1 MQKLSLVKQR
11 LQSKLAIVWRRLP
24 RALRITAIVVA
35 LCATSLLTLDRLNP
49 ITLEPAD
56 QSSVVLAADGTPLR
70 AYPSVDGVW
79 RHKVSVADVSPH
91 YIAALLEYEDRYFN
105 YHPGVNP
112 AALLRGAWQW
122 LSNGHIVSGGST
134 LTMQVVRLIDG
145 QNKRTP
151 WGKAKQSLRALQLEA
166 HYSKAKIL
174 DYYLNYAPMGGMVEG
189 VEMGARTYFG
199 KPAKH
204 LSHAEAAMLAVLPQS
219 PTRNRPDLEP
229 ARAQAMRDK
238 VLARMQ
244 SNGAW
249 TAELV
254 ADAKIERVVA
264 QPPSNISAAWLAPLA
279 AERIKTES
287 KKQAKLNGKAQHV
300 VQTTIDA
307 NLQARIESLLQDRV
321 RSLPPKASIAALV
334 MENDSM
340 FVRAYV
346 GSADMHDAERSGHVD
361 MTRAV
366 RSPGSA
372 LKPFLYA
379 MALDDGLVHSESLLV
394 DAPQNFG
401 GYAPG
406 NFQSTFSGPI
416 SVTEALQRSLNVPAV
431 DVLERTQPIRF
442 ASRLRAGGLRLRMD
456 EGATPNLSLILG
468 GGGTTL
474 EELVGAYRAFAVNGM
489 AGKPRLHPDAPI
501 VENRMM
507 SDGAAWII
515 RDILEGGSHPDKP
528 AADTTS
534 RPPFAWKTGTSFGFR
549 DAWAVGVTDRYT
561 IGIWLGRPD
570 GTPNPG
576 YFGANSAAPLARDI
590 AAILPKSPKIRA
602 SRPVSVTPQAIC
614 WPLGLSREQT
624 PPPLCHQTRQAWLL
638 NETAPPTMAE
648 RASTQGYREVLWQDA
663 ASGLRLSPACIGAAS
678 KSVELEIARWP
689 NLLQPWLQ
697 EPIRSQSTPPAYQAG
712 CAPKQSAKA
721 GLVMHGIE
729 PGSVVRA
736 APRRAAPQ
744 GAAANAHT
752 TKVNLNLSAAAQKAA
767 NNQGL
772 RTDDGDTILNL
783 TSSGATGSVLWLL
796 NGKVHAN
803 TQASAVMKLPITQ
816 NGSYRLTATDAA
828 GRFTFVEFSAR
839 GFVG

>member
-1 MQKLSLVKQR
+1 MLKLTQTRTS
-11 LQSKLAIVWRRLP
+11 WRTLP
-24 RALRITAIVVA
+24 QWVRIITATGLL
-35 LCATSLLTLDRLNP
+35 LCLGVFLVDRLHP
-49 ITLEPAD
+49 ITLDSPN
-56 QSSVVLAADGTPLR
+56 QSTVVLADDGSPLR
-70 AYPSVDGVW
+70 SYPSADGVW
-79 RHKVSVADVSPH
+79 RHKVAVADVSPH
-91 YIAALLEYEDRYFN
+91 YIAALIQYEDRYFN

-112 AALLRGAWQW
+112 AALFRGAYQW
-122 LSNGHIVSGGST
+122 IKNGHIVSGGST
-134 LTMQVVRLIDG
+134 LSMQVVRLIDG
-145 QNKRTP
+145 QNARTL
-151 WGKAKQSLRALQLEA
+151 WGKAKQSTRALQLEA
-166 HYSKAKIL
+166 HYSKAEIL

-219 PTRNRPDLEP
+219 PTRNRPDREP

-244 SNGAW
+244 TNGVW
-249 TAELV
+249 TVDIV
-254 ADAKIERVVA
+254 ADAKMERIVA
-264 QPPSNISAAWLAPLA
+264 QPPTNISAAWLAPLA
-279 AERIKTES
+279 AERVKSE
-287 KKQAKLNGKAQHV
+287 KKAQQV

-334 MENDSM
+334 MENDTM
-340 FVRAYV
+340 YVRAYV

-379 MALDDGLVHSESLLV
+379 IALDDGLVHSESLLS

-406 NFQSTFSGPI
+406 NFQATFSGPI

-431 DVLERTQPIRF
+431 DLLERTQPIRF

-474 EELVGAYRAFAVNGM
+474 EELVGAYRAFAVGGM
-489 AGKPRLHPDAPI
+489 AGKPRLHKDAPI
-501 VENRMM
+501 VQNRMM
-507 SDGAAWII
+507 SEGAAWII
-515 RDILEGGSHPDKP
+515 RDVLEGGSHPDKP
-528 AADTTS
+528 AGDITS

-590 AAILPKSPKIRA
+590 AAILPRSQQIRA
-602 SRPVSVTPQAIC
+602 SRPITVTPQAIC
-614 WPLGLSREQT
+614 WPLGLSRDQT
-624 PPPLCHQTRQAWLL
+624 PQPLCHQTRQAWLL
-638 NETAPPTMAE
+638 NQTAPPTMAE
-648 RASTQGYREVLWQDA
+648 RASTQGLREVVWQDDKT
-663 ASGLRLSPACIGAAS
+663 GLRLSAACMQGTQAHEI
-678 KSVELEIARWP
+678 EIARWP
-689 NLLQPWLQ
+689 NLLQPWLV
-697 EPIRSQSTPPAYQAG
+697 EPVRSQSQPPAYKAG

-721 GLVMHGIE
+721 GLVLHGIE

-736 APRRAAPQ
+736 APKRI
-744 GAAANAHT
+744 AANPVVRVSLAT
-752 TKVNLNLSAAAQKAA
+752 PTSKRAESN
-767 NNQGL
+767 
-772 RTDDGDTILNL
+772 DTILNL
-783 TSSGATGSVLWLL
+783 TISGASGNVLWLL
-796 NGKVHAN
+796 NGKVHAT
-803 TQASAVMKLPITQ
+803 TQANGLLKLPITQ
-816 NGSYRLTATDAA
+816 DGTYRLTATDEQ
-828 GRFTFVEFSAR
+828 GKFTFVEFSAR

>member
-1 MQKLSLVKQR
+1 MSAAPKQFINR
-11 LQSKLAIVWRRLP
+11 TSRRWQALP
-24 RALRITAIVVA
+24 RRWRVACYVLVSFA
-35 LCATSLLTLDRLNP
+35 LCLAVLDRLNP
-49 ITLEPAD
+49 ITLDPPDE
-56 QSSVVLAADGTPLR
+56 SSIVLAEDGTPLR
-70 AYPSVDGVW
+70 AYPSADGVW
-79 RHKVSVADVSPH
+79 RHKVNAAEVSPY
-91 YIAALLEYEDRYFN
+91 YIAALIQYEDRYFN
-105 YHPGVNP
+105 VHPGVNP
-112 AALLRGAWQW
+112 AALVRGAYQW
-122 LSNGHIVSGGST
+122 ISNGHIVSGGST
-134 LTMQVVRLIDG
+134 LSMQVVRLIDG
-145 QNKRTP
+145 QNERTL
-151 WGKAKQSLRALQLEA
+151 WGKAKQSVRALQLEA

-199 KPAKH
+199 KPAKK

-219 PTRNRPDLEP
+219 PTRNRPDREP

-244 SNGAW
+244 SSGTW
-249 TAELV
+249 SPEIV
-254 ADAKIERVVA
+254 ADAKMERIVA
-264 QPPSNISAAWLAPLA
+264 QPPANISAAWLAPLA
-279 AERIKTES
+279 AER
-287 KKQAKLNGKAQHV
+287 AKSENKRGTKAMQV

-379 MALDDGLVHSESLLV
+379 MALDDGLVHSESLLS

-431 DVLERTQPIRF
+431 DILERTQPIRF

-456 EGATPNLSLILG
+456 EGASPNLSLILG

-489 AGKPRLHPDAPI
+489 AGKPRLSKDAPI
-501 VENRMM
+501 VQNRMM
-507 SDGAAWII
+507 SEGAAWII

-528 AADTTS
+528 AGDITS

-590 AAILPKSPKIRA
+590 AAILPRSPQIRA
-602 SRPVSVTPQAIC
+602 SRPATVTPQAIC

-624 PPPLCHQTRQAWLL
+624 PQPLCHQTRQAWLL
-638 NETAPPTMAE
+638 NQTAPPTMAE
-648 RASTQGYREVLWQDA
+648 RANTQGLREVVWQEDKT
-663 ASGLRLSPACIGAAS
+663 GLRLTPACMQGANAQ
-678 KSVELEIARWP
+678 EIEIARWP
-689 NLLQPWLQ
+689 NLLQPWLV
-697 EPIRSQSTPPAYQAG
+697 EPVLSQSKPPAYKVG

-721 GLVMHGIE
+721 GLVMHGIQL
-729 PGSVVRA
+729 GSVVRA
-736 APRRAAPQ
+736 APKRMTANPVVRVSLTTPAPKRAES
-744 GAAANAHT
+744 
-752 TKVNLNLSAAAQKAA
+752 V
-767 NNQGL
+767 
-772 RTDDGDTILNL
+772 DTILNL
-783 TSSGATGSVLWLL
+783 TISGASGNVLWLL
-796 NGKVHAN
+796 NGKVLAT
-803 TQASAVMKLPITQ
+803 TQPSAVMKLPITQ
-816 NGSYRLTATDAA
+816 DGTYRLTATDAA
-828 GRFTFVEFSAR
+828 GKFTFVEFSAR

>member
-1 MQKLSLVKQR
+1 MQKPNKIR
-11 LQSKLAIVWRRLP
+11 TTWRKLP
-24 RALRITAIVVA
+24 RAIRTATTIIALSAIT
-35 LCATSLLTLDRLNP
+35 LLTLDRLNP
-49 ITLEPAD
+49 ITLDAPDE
-56 QSSVVLAADGTPLR
+56 SSIVLAEDGTPLR
-70 AYPSVDGVW
+70 AYPSADGVW
-79 RHKVSVADVSPH
+79 RHKVAQHEVSPH
-91 YIAALLEYEDRYFN
+91 YIAALIQYEDRYFN

-112 AALLRGAWQW
+112 AALIRGAYQW
-122 LSNGHIVSGGST
+122 IKNGHIVSGGST
-134 LTMQVVRLIDG
+134 LSMQVVRLIDG
-145 QNKRTP
+145 QNERTL
-151 WGKAKQSLRALQLEA
+151 WGKAKQSVRALQLEA

-189 VEMGARTYFG
+189 VEMASRTYLG

-219 PTRNRPDLEP
+219 PTRNRPDREP
-229 ARAQAMRDK
+229 VRAQAMRDK

-244 SNGAW
+244 SSGTWSQA
-249 TAELV
+249 V
-254 ADAKIERVVA
+254 VDDAKMERVVA
-264 QPPSNISAAWLAPLA
+264 QAPTNISAAWLAPLA
-279 AERIKTES
+279 AERAKNENKRGS
-287 KKQAKLNGKAQHV
+287 KATDDAKQV

-340 FVRAYV
+340 YVRAYV

-379 MALDDGLVHSESLLV
+379 MALDDGLVHSESLLS

-416 SVTEALQRSLNVPAV
+416 SVTDALQRSLNVPAV
-431 DVLERTQPIRF
+431 DILERTQPIRF

-456 EGATPNLSLILG
+456 EGASPNLSLILG

-489 AGKPRLHPDAPI
+489 AGKPRLSKDAPI
-501 VENRMM
+501 VQNRMM
-507 SDGAAWII
+507 SEGAAWII

-528 AADTTS
+528 AGDITS

-590 AAILPKSPKIRA
+590 AAILPRSPQIRA
-602 SRPVSVTPQAIC
+602 SRPTSVTPQAIC

-624 PPPLCHQTRQAWLL
+624 PEPLCHQTRQAWLL
-638 NETAPPTMAE
+638 NQTAPPTMAE
-648 RASTQGYREVLWQDA
+648 RANTQGLREVVWREA
-663 ASGLRLSPACIGAAS
+663 VTGLRLSAACMQGAS
-678 KSVELEIARWP
+678 GQEIEIARWP
-689 NLLQPWLQ
+689 NLLQPWLV
-697 EPIRSQSTPPAYQAG
+697 EPVLSQSKPPAYKAG

-736 APRRAAPQ
+736 APKRVAANPVVRVNL
-744 GAAANAHT
+744 AAAKLKPVAT
-752 TKVNLNLSAAAQKAA
+752 S
-767 NNQGL
+767 
-772 RTDDGDTILNL
+772 DTILNL
-783 TSSGATGSVLWLL
+783 TISGASGNVLWLL
-796 NGKVHAN
+796 NGKVYAT
-803 TQASAVMKLPITQ
+803 TQSTDVMKLPITQ
-816 NGSYRLTATDAA
+816 DGTYRLTATDAV
-828 GRFTFVEFSAR
+828 GKFTFVEFSAR

>member
-1 MQKLSLVKQR
+1 MQKPNKIR
-11 LQSKLAIVWRRLP
+11 TTWRKLP
-24 RALRITAIVVA
+24 RAIRTATTIIALSAIT
-35 LCATSLLTLDRLNP
+35 LLTLDRLNP
-49 ITLEPAD
+49 ITLDAPDE
-56 QSSVVLAADGTPLR
+56 SSIVLAEDGTPLR
-70 AYPSVDGVW
+70 AYPSADGVW
-79 RHKVSVADVSPH
+79 RHKVAQHEVSPH
-91 YIAALLEYEDRYFN
+91 YIAALIQYEDRYFN

-112 AALLRGAWQW
+112 AALIRGAYQW
-122 LSNGHIVSGGST
+122 IKNGHIVSGGST
-134 LTMQVVRLIDG
+134 LSMQVVRLIDG
-145 QNKRTP
+145 QNERTL
-151 WGKAKQSLRALQLEA
+151 WGKAKQSVRALQLEA

-189 VEMGARTYFG
+189 VEMASRTYLG

-219 PTRNRPDLEP
+219 PTRNRPDREP
-229 ARAQAMRDK
+229 VRAQAMRDK

-244 SNGAW
+244 SSGTWSQA
-249 TAELV
+249 V
-254 ADAKIERVVA
+254 VDDAKMERVVA
-264 QPPSNISAAWLAPLA
+264 QAPTNISAAWLAPLA
-279 AERIKTES
+279 AERAKNENKRGS
-287 KKQAKLNGKAQHV
+287 KATDDAKQV

-340 FVRAYV
+340 YVRAYV

-379 MALDDGLVHSESLLV
+379 MALDDGLVHSESLLS

-416 SVTEALQRSLNVPAV
+416 SVTDALQRSLNVPAV
-431 DVLERTQPIRF
+431 DILERTQPIRF

-489 AGKPRLHPDAPI
+489 AGKPRLSKDAPI
-501 VENRMM
+501 VQNRMM
-507 SDGAAWII
+507 SEGAAWII

-528 AADTTS
+528 AGDITS

-590 AAILPKSPKIRA
+590 AAILPRSPQIRA
-602 SRPVSVTPQAIC
+602 SRPTSVTPQAIC

-624 PPPLCHQTRQAWLL
+624 PEPLCHQTRQAWLL
-638 NETAPPTMAE
+638 NQTAPPTMAE
-648 RASTQGYREVLWQDA
+648 RANTQGLREVVWREA
-663 ASGLRLSPACIGAAS
+663 VTGLRLSAACMQGAS
-678 KSVELEIARWP
+678 GQEIEIARWP
-689 NLLQPWLQ
+689 NLLQPWLV
-697 EPIRSQSTPPAYQAG
+697 EPVLSQSKPPAYKAG

-736 APRRAAPQ
+736 APKRVAANPVVRVNL
-744 GAAANAHT
+744 AAAKLKPVAT
-752 TKVNLNLSAAAQKAA
+752 S
-767 NNQGL
+767 
-772 RTDDGDTILNL
+772 DTILNL
-783 TSSGATGSVLWLL
+783 TISGASGNVLWLL
-796 NGKVHAN
+796 NGKVYAT
-803 TQASAVMKLPITQ
+803 TQSTDVMKLPITQ
-816 NGSYRLTATDAA
+816 DGTYRLTATDAA
-828 GRFTFVEFSAR
+828 GKFTFVEFSAR

>member
-1 MQKLSLVKQR
+1 MQKPNKIR
-11 LQSKLAIVWRRLP
+11 TTWRKLP
-24 RALRITAIVVA
+24 RAIRTATTIIALSAIT
-35 LCATSLLTLDRLNP
+35 LLTLDRLNP
-49 ITLEPAD
+49 ITLDAPDE
-56 QSSVVLAADGTPLR
+56 SSIVLAEDGTPLR
-70 AYPSVDGVW
+70 AYPSADGVW
-79 RHKVSVADVSPH
+79 RHKVAQHEVSPH
-91 YIAALLEYEDRYFN
+91 YIAALIQYEDRYFN

-112 AALLRGAWQW
+112 AALIRGAYQW
-122 LSNGHIVSGGST
+122 IKNGHIVSGGST
-134 LTMQVVRLIDG
+134 LSMQVVRLIDG
-145 QNKRTP
+145 QNERTL
-151 WGKAKQSLRALQLEA
+151 WGKAKQSVRALQLEA

-189 VEMGARTYFG
+189 VEMASRTYLG

-219 PTRNRPDLEP
+219 PTRNRPDREP
-229 ARAQAMRDK
+229 VRAQAMRDK

-244 SNGAW
+244 SSGTWSQA
-249 TAELV
+249 V
-254 ADAKIERVVA
+254 VDDAKMERVVA
-264 QPPSNISAAWLAPLA
+264 QAPTNISAAWLAPLA
-279 AERIKTES
+279 AERAKNENKRGS
-287 KKQAKLNGKAQHV
+287 KATDDAKQV

-340 FVRAYV
+340 YVRAYV

-379 MALDDGLVHSESLLV
+379 MALDDGLVHSESLLS

-416 SVTEALQRSLNVPAV
+416 SVTDALQRSLNVPAV
-431 DVLERTQPIRF
+431 DILERTQPIRF

-489 AGKPRLHPDAPI
+489 AGKPRLSKDAPI
-501 VENRMM
+501 VQNRMM
-507 SDGAAWII
+507 SEGAAWII

-528 AADTTS
+528 AGDITS

-590 AAILPKSPKIRA
+590 AAILPRSPQIRA
-602 SRPVSVTPQAIC
+602 SRPTSVTPQAIC

-624 PPPLCHQTRQAWLL
+624 PEPLCHQTRQAWLL
-638 NETAPPTMAE
+638 NQTAPPTMAE
-648 RASTQGYREVLWQDA
+648 RANTQGLREVVWREA
-663 ASGLRLSPACIGAAS
+663 VTGLRLSAACMQGAS
-678 KSVELEIARWP
+678 GQEIEIARWP
-689 NLLQPWLQ
+689 NLLQPWLV
-697 EPIRSQSTPPAYQAG
+697 EPVLSQSKPPAYKAG

-736 APRRAAPQ
+736 APKRVAANPVVRVNL
-744 GAAANAHT
+744 AAAKLKPVAT
-752 TKVNLNLSAAAQKAA
+752 S
-767 NNQGL
+767 
-772 RTDDGDTILNL
+772 DTILNL
-783 TSSGATGSVLWLL
+783 TISGASGNVLWLL
-796 NGKVHAN
+796 NGKVYAT
-803 TQASAVMKLPITQ
+803 TQSTDVMKLPITQ
-816 NGSYRLTATDAA
+816 DGTYRLTATDAV
-828 GRFTFVEFSAR
+828 GKFTFVEFSAR